1 MYILFQK
8 LERNI
13 HIFVEKVIFERIISS
28 IVETPVLI
36 CVCVCMCIRVCVCLI
51 FVNGGRIILF
61 NSSIKY
67 LEDIGNLVINFSHL
81 FLEPFL
87 FNSYCLP
94 LLVMIMII
102 RILSIDLNEESLMQ
116 GLFIA
121 FWASFRNKER
131 ILRHLETCSNKKPLE
146 PVVLKGREMEIVLL
160 EVKDTWSCG
169 EGATST

>member
-36 CVCVCMCIRVCVCLI
+36 CVCVCMCICVCVCLI

-87 FNSYCLP
+87 LTPIVCLY
-94 LLVMIMII
+94 
-102 RILSIDLNEESLMQ
+102 
-116 GLFIA
+116 
-121 FWASFRNKER
+121 
-131 ILRHLETCSNKKPLE
+131 
-146 PVVLKGREMEIVLL
+146 
-160 EVKDTWSCG
+160 
-169 EGATST
+169 